1 MTNYKEHCT
10 KYLSNRLRGSS
21 DWRRAQGTKFPSDTR
36 NEKASQWL
44 LELESSIVIP
54 DAVWNER
61 RQDMRASRQNWAI
74 NKILIKPSTIRHA
87 DSPPIYPVAG
97 LILRTGTPE
106 PLVKLPRLK
115 IGN

>member
-1 MTNYKEHCT
+1 LKDNVTNYKEHCT

-36 NEKASQWL
+36 NEKASQRL

-61 RQDMRASRQNWAI
+61 RQDIRASRQNWEI
-74 NKILIKPSTIRHA
+74 KIKS
-87 DSPPIYPVAG
+87 
-97 LILRTGTPE
+97 
-106 PLVKLPRLK
+106 
-115 IGN
+115 